1 MKIANFDTER
11 IRIFW
16 EIEEYQWNFQERRD
30 NSKSHK
36 KPGFYPVFRRYIFG
50 KTKSTPPPATT
61 AATTS
66 LFRINREQIVERFY
80 EKELQIM
87 NQTMLRVE
95 KVMKRK
101 GDKLYFK

>member
-1 MKIANFDTER
+1 MKIANFDTES

-87 NQTMLRVE
+87 NQKMLRVE

-101 GDKLYFK
+101 DDKLYFK